1 MLTKEE
7 LPECPVA
14 VAISLI
20 GNKWKP
26 LIIRNLLKGP
36 QRYKYL
42 QYGIQGIS
50 AKVLTENLRQL
61 ENDGIVKREVFTD
74 EIPVKV
80 EYSLTA
86 LGEKMKPIIGALAEW
101 GDIYK
106 SEYCKK

>member
-1 MLTKEE
+1 M
-7 LPECPVA
+7 
-14 VAISLI
+14 
-20 GNKWKP
+20 
-26 LIIRNLLKGP
+26 
-36 QRYKYL
+36 
-42 QYGIQGIS
+42 
-50 AKVLTENLRQL
+50 LTENLRQL

-86 LGEKMKPIIGALAEW
+86 LGKKMKPIIGALAEW